1 MSQALL
7 EGLSM
12 GMILSAMIGPVFF
25 TLIQSSI
32 ESGFRYAAIVAL
44 GIFTSDLLYVVI
56 TYFGVSLFVQNPMFE
71 IVLGYFGGVVLIGF
85 GVVTFF
91 KKAPL
96 RPNSG
101 GIPIAK
107 PLKKMGFL
115 KGFGINGINPFV
127 LLFWISI
134 AGLVNLKSDFRKV
147 DVFVYYTGL
156 LLTVFSIDLLKA
168 YIAKQLRPLVT
179 PKVMKNLNRVTA
191 VVLVVFGIR
200 LFKYALDKHL
210 LLT

>member
-1 MSQALL
+1 MQVFVEGSIMGLL
-7 EGLSM
+7 
-12 GMILSAMIGPVFF
+12 LSAMIGPVFF

-32 ESGFRYAAIVAL
+32 ENGFRYAAIVAF
-44 GIFTSDLLYVVI
+44 GVFTSDLVYVAI

-71 IVLGYFGGVVLIGF
+71 IVLGYSGSVILIGF

-101 GIPIAK
+101 GIPIGK
-107 PLKKMGFL
+107 SQKKMGFL
-115 KGFGINGINPFV
+115 KGFGINGVNPFV
-127 LLFWISI
+127 MLFWISI
-134 AGLVNLKSDFRKV
+134 AGIVNFKSDFGKV
-147 DVFVYYTGL
+147 DVFVYFAGL

-168 YIAKQLRPLVT
+168 YIAKQLRPLIT
-179 PKVMKNLNRVTA
+179 PKVMKNLNRIIA
-191 VVLVVFGIR
+191 VVLVVFGAQ
-200 LFKYALDKHL
+200 LFKYALDKHV